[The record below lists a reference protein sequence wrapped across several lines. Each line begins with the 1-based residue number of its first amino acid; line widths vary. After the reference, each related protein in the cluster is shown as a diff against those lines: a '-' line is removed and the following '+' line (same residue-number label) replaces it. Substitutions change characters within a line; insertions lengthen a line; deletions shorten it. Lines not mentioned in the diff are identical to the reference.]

1 MTSKLPPGWAW
12 VSVGEVLDAR
22 NGRAFK
28 STEWRQTGTPIIR
41 IQNLKDADAAFNYFD
56 GSLEQKHAVKPGDL
70 LFAWSGTPGTSFGA
84 HVWKGIDAALNQHIF
99 RLDFERTAFNTDYLC
114 YALNQNVARYIE
126 QAQGGVG
133 LAHITKAKFD
143 ASLLPVP
150 PTNEQNR
157 IVNRLDELFSRIDEG
172 ERALERVQ
180 KLVERYR
187 QSVLKAAVT
196 GELTRDWREK
206 NKDKLES
213 GEALLVR
220 ILKAR
225 REAWEKAE
233 LSRLKAKGITPAN
246 DKWKQRY
253 KEPSR
258 PDIGGLRDLPQGWTW
273 ATVEQISTKV
283 VDGVHS
289 KPNYVASGIPFV
301 TVKNLTAGPGISFDR
316 LNYITATD
324 HAEFIKRTDPER
336 GDVLISKDGTLGVVR
351 VIRTDTTFSIFV
363 SVALVKPVVRTMG
376 EFVGIALSSPVVQAQ
391 MVPKGSGLQHIHLE
405 DLRRDCIP
413 LPSLEEQ
420 QVIVD
425 LVAAQMVGIDHVEA
439 DLAAYTKKTRN
450 LRQSVLS
457 SAFSGSLA
465 PQSPADEDAA
475 ALLERIASERADAP
489 AKSKRGRKTKNQESA

>member
-1 MTSKLPPGWAW
+1 MTSELPPGWALTDIGTLGRY
-12 VSVGEVLDAR
+12 V
-22 NGRAFK
+22 NGRGFRK
-28 STEWRQTGTPIIR
+28 DEWKKVGLPIIR
-41 IQNLKDADAAFNYFD
+41 IQNLNDESAEFNYTD
-56 GSLEQKHAVKPGDL
+56 QEHESRYRVIDGDL
-70 LFAWSGTPGTSFGA
+70 LVAW
-84 HVWKGIDAALNQHIF
+84 AASLGVYHWNRGPAWLNQHIF
-99 RLDFERTAFNTDYLC
+99 RVEVEERAVTKQFLYYTLKH
-114 YALNQNVARYIE
+114 ALEALYKKAHGSGMV
-126 QAQGGVG
+126 
-133 LAHITKAKFD
+133 HITKGKFD
-143 ASLLPVP
+143 SHPVKLPP
-150 PTNEQNR
+150 LGEQTR
-157 IVNRLDELFSRIDEG
+157 IVSKIDELFSRIDEG
-172 ERALERVQ
+172 ERSLERVQ

-206 NKDKLES
+206 NKDKLER

-439 DLAAYTKKTRN
+439 DLAAYTKKTRS

-489 AKSKRGRKTKNQESA
+489 AKPKRGRKAKNPELV